1 MEIALPEL
9 EPEPMPA
16 MELEVVGI
24 EEPEIELVPEPALPA
39 ELPVTVQTLL
49 AELGPIENDDYAS
62 IRTEMLAAALPVRLV
77 GEILA
82 DVEQHLLPFEPGA
95 SRRSLTRRALASRI
109 KTANG
114 WRTKQRTVAVVGFA
128 RSGRTL
134 TAASLATA
142 YAAAGRTVAALSLEP
157 AREAMRLAD
166 LLDERRDIDFE
177 IVDAPARVRSARKR
191 LTADVIVA
199 DTPPAEGDTLKSAL
213 ALLRALEPDEAHLV
227 MPSGITAVEGQAMIN
242 TLAAHKL
249 PTRIIVSHTDDQ
261 RPSGAAI
268 GLALAHKIP
277 VSFIGQSSRVGR
289 LQPADPDALARMVL
303 R

>member
-1 MEIALPEL
+1 
-9 EPEPMPA
+9 
-16 MELEVVGI
+16 
-24 EEPEIELVPEPALPA
+24 

-114 WRTKQRTVAVVGFA
+114 WRTKQRTVAVVGLA
-128 RSGRTL
+128 GSGRTL

-142 YAAAGRTVAALSLEP
+142 YAAAGRTV
-157 AREAMRLAD
+157 
-166 LLDERRDIDFE
+166 
-177 IVDAPARVRSARKR
+177 
-191 LTADVIVA
+191 
-199 DTPPAEGDTLKSAL
+199 
-213 ALLRALEPDEAHLV
+213 
-227 MPSGITAVEGQAMIN
+227 
-242 TLAAHKL
+242 AAHKL